1 LIPSSRFVTNKAQ
14 AAALRHNRSRKP
26 AHPISNLA
34 GILKRKGESMRILAP
49 ICTLVF
55 STLLFAA
62 SSQGQ
67 SIELFGGYS
76 FVRAPVTFTQTAGT
90 CPITG
95 CPVTTTTQNLNL
107 NGWEAGGAYKVF
119 GPLAL
124 AADFSG
130 TFGSFQG
137 AHTHLQTYLAGPQL
151 RFPGPISPFVHFLV
165 GAAHESIGT
174 GAGPLITTGPTQNAF
189 ATAIGGGLDLK
200 VLPFISLR
208 PIQFD
213 YLLTHFNSQN
223 QNQPRISA
231 GIVLRF

>member
-1 LIPSSRFVTNKAQ
+1 
-14 AAALRHNRSRKP
+14 
-26 AHPISNLA
+26 
-34 GILKRKGESMRILAP
+34 MRIFAP

-55 STLLFAA
+55 ATFLFAA
-62 SSQGQ
+62 TSQGQ

-76 FVRAPVTFTQTAGT
+76 FVRAPVTFTQTAST

-95 CPVTTTTQNLNL
+95 CPVTTTTQNINL
-107 NGWEAGGAYKVF
+107 NGWEAGGAYKVV

-151 RFPGPISPFVHFLV
+151 RFPGPISPFAHFLV
-165 GAAHESIGT
+165 GVAHESIGT
-174 GAGPLITTGPTQNAF
+174 SISLAATTTGPTQNAF
-189 ATAIGGGLDLK
+189 ASAIGGGLDLK

-208 PIQFD
+208 AIQFD
-213 YLLTHFNSQN
+213 YLLTHFNSKT
-223 QNQPRISA
+223 QNQPRIST

>member
-1 LIPSSRFVTNKAQ
+1 MWHMRVFTWLCGLLITSFVFATPS
-14 AAALRHNRSRKP
+14 
-26 AHPISNLA
+26 LA
-34 GILKRKGESMRILAP
+34 
-49 ICTLVF
+49 
-55 STLLFAA
+55 
-62 SSQGQ
+62 Q

-76 FVRAPVTFTQTAGT
+76 FVRAPVRFTETVTA
-90 CPITG
+90 CPT
-95 CPVTTTTQNLNL
+95 CPVTITTQNLNL
-107 NGWEAGGAYKVF
+107 NGWEAGGAFKVF

-124 AADFSG
+124 AADFGETS
-130 TFGSFQG
+130 GSFHG
-137 AHTHLQTYLAGPQL
+137 ANTHLQTYLVGPQL
-151 RFPGPISPFVHFLV
+151 RFPGPISPFAHFLV

-174 GAGPLITTGPTQNAF
+174 GVGPLITTGATQNAF

-213 YLLTHFNSQN
+213 YLLTHFNSET